1 MMSFKYGQIKQVT
14 ITSESSKLP
23 KQKHRSSLN
32 YDLSGIAGTN
42 ILWICP
48 AGIIFDVKQDRT
60 AAKDPILF
68 SNVANGRVTTGLSKE
83 AAANLYIADPQY
95 ATLKFD
101 IILIATT
108 DLPTCN
114 CNCNDDY
121 SEYAYTGSEYVYT
134 GDEDD

>member
-1 MMSFKYGQIKQVT
+1 MSFKYGQIKQVT

>member
-14 ITSESSKLP
+14 ITSESSKLS

-48 AGIIFDVKQDRT
+48 AGVVFDVKQDRT
-60 AAKDPILF
+60 AAKDPVLF
-68 SNVANGRVTTGLSKE
+68 SSVANGRVTTGLSKE
-83 AAANLYIADPQY
+83 AAANLYIADPQN

-101 IILIATT
+101 ITLIATT

-114 CNCNDDY
+114 CTCNDGY
-121 SEYAYTGSEYVYT
+121 SEYVSIGSEYVYP

>member
-1 MMSFKYGQIKQVT
+1 MSFKYGQIKQVT

-68 SNVANGRVTTGLSKE
+68 SNIANGRVTTGLSKE

>member
-1 MMSFKYGQIKQVT
+1 MSFKYGQIKQVT

-83 AAANLYIADPQY
+83 AAANLYIADPKY